1 MNPDF
6 LELTIERIVH
16 NGLGLARSQ
25 GKVIFIPAV
34 APDERVVCQIE
45 DEQKN
50 YAYAR
55 LVQVLEPSPHRIIP
69 ECPYFPLCGGCQLAH
84 IDYPYQLQLKREIL
98 AEALKRITKLNL
110 SDIEAPVPS
119 VSIFSYRLRL
129 RFHIQNQ
136 KIGFQAQKKKE
147 FIQIENCLLA
157 RKEIQEAV
165 PALKNLI
172 QRPSLSQAREIE
184 VDFNPETG
192 LVSARLSSQS
202 QEVFIYRNQ
211 EFVQSSLA
219 KKDLLRLLSFVQ
231 PNFEQNLNLRKLLSL
246 LAQNLK
252 AKTGLELFSGAGNLS
267 FELAKILEK
276 LVSVEINQSA
286 IELAEIRKAELGFNN
301 IQLLAQSSESYLNY
315 ALKKGLSYDLI
326 ILDPPRAGAKKEIEK
341 IISIKPK
348 AIIYASCEPTT
359 LARDIKKLLSAGYQL
374 EKIIPLDMFPQTF
387 HIESV
392 SLLKKS

>member
-1 MNPDF
+1 LNPDF

-110 SDIEAPVPS
+110 PDIEAPVAS
-119 VSIFSYRLRL
+119 VSIFGYRLRL

-147 FIQIENCLLA
+147 FIQIEDCLLA
-157 RKEIQEAV
+157 REEIQEAI

-184 VDFNPETG
+184 VDFNPESSEV
-192 LVSARLSSQS
+192 LARLFPSDK
-202 QEVFIYRNQ
+202 VFIYRNQ

-219 KKDLLRLLSFVQ
+219 RKDLLRLLSFAQ

-252 AKTGLELFSGAGNLS
+252 ARTGLELFSGAGNLS

>member
-110 SDIEAPVPS
+110 PDIEAPVAS
-119 VSIFSYRLRL
+119 VSIFGYRLRL

-147 FIQIENCLLA
+147 FIQIEDCLLA
-157 RKEIQEAV
+157 REEIQEAI

-184 VDFNPETG
+184 VDFNPESSEV
-192 LVSARLSSQS
+192 LARLFPSDK
-202 QEVFIYRNQ
+202 VFIYRNQ

-219 KKDLLRLLSFVQ
+219 RKDLLRLLSFAQ

-252 AKTGLELFSGAGNLS
+252 ARTGLELFSGAGNLS